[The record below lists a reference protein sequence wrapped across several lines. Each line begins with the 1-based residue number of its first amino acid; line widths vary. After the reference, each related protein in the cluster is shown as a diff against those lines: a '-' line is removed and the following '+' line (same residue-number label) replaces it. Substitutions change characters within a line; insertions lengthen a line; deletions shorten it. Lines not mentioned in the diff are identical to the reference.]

1 MNFNNNLSRGLN
13 NLGNT
18 CFFNSILQLL
28 YQCTIFNKII
38 LNDINGKLINL
49 YRNYIIDYNNSSTN
63 LSPNEIINYVSK
75 KLGRSRFSQEDADQY
90 LNYIIDVIINE
101 LDEYIKSN
109 QLENLLITS
118 KNIKFKTLVD
128 SMFKIKINKEII
140 CTNCNHISKS
150 TDLDNKLYLTL
161 DNNIDNLNDL
171 IQNYKYEILDD
182 DNKYKCEKCHK
193 YNNAIIKKDIL
204 KLPKY
209 LIITLKRYS
218 NLNSKINNQ
227 IQMYEYMNIHNKDYE
242 LRGFVY
248 HSGSTN
254 GGHYVYYGKIR
265 NSWYLYNDSSVEESN
280 LDKINS
286 GYIYLYISK

>member
-75 KLGRSRFSQEDADQY
+75 KLGRSGFSQEDADQY
-90 LNYIIDVIINE
+90 LNYIIDAIINE

-227 IQMYEYMNIHNKDYE
+227 IQMYEYINIHNKDYE

-280 LDKINS
+280 LDKINA